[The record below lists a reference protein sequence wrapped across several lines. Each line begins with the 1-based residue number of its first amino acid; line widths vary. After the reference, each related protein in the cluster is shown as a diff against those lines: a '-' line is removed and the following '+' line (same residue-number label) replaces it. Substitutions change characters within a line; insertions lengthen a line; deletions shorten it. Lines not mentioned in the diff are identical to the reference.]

1 MEQIVEFAG
10 NHLVLVAA
18 LVVTLFLLIQNFLA
32 DMGGKGTVTPQ
43 EATELINR
51 KDAVVVDVRP
61 IGDFSN
67 SHIINSINIPSS
79 SLKNQL
85 TQLEKYKDKG
95 VPIIVACRSGAQSS
109 VACSTLTKN
118 GFEEV
123 YNLKGGILAWQS
135 ANLPVSR
142 K

>member
-10 NHLVLVAA
+10 NHLALVAA
-18 LVVTLFLLIQNFLA
+18 FVVIFFFLIQNLMA
-32 DMGGKGTVTPQ
+32 DMGGKGVVTPH

-51 KDAVVVDVRP
+51 KDAVVVDIRP
-61 IGDFSN
+61 MADFSGA
-67 SHIINSINIPSS
+67 HIINSINIPAT

-85 TQLEKYKDKG
+85 NQLDKYKEKG
-95 VPIIVACRSGAQSS
+95 VPVIMTCRSGAQSS
-109 VACSTLTKN
+109 ATCKTLTKS

>member
-10 NHLVLVAA
+10 NHLALAA
-18 LVVTLFLLIQNFLA
+18 AFVVILFFLIQNLMA
-32 DMGGKGTVTPQ
+32 DMGGKGIVTPQ

-61 IGDFSN
+61 MSDYSGA
-67 SHIINSINIPSS
+67 HIINSINIPAT
-79 SLKNQL
+79 SLNNQL
-85 TQLEKYKDKG
+85 NQLEKYKEKG
-95 VPIIVACRSGAQSS
+95 VPVIMTCRSGAQSS
-109 VACSTLTKN
+109 AACKTLTKN

-135 ANLPVSR
+135 ANLPVTR

>member
-1 MEQIVEFAG
+1 MEQIFEFAG
-10 NHLVLVAA
+10 NHLALVAA
-18 LVVTLFLLIQNFLA
+18 LAVILFLLIQNLMA
-32 DMGGKGTVTPQ
+32 DMGGKGVLSPH
-43 EATELINR
+43 EATALINR
-51 KDAVVVDVRP
+51 KDAVVVDIRP
-61 IGDFSN
+61 IADYS
-67 SHIINSINIPSS
+67 SAHIINSINIPAT

-85 TQLEKYKDKG
+85 TQLEKYKEKG
-95 VPIIVACRSGAQSS
+95 VPVIMACRSGAQSS
-109 VACSTLTKN
+109 VACKTLKKN

>member
-1 MEQIVEFAG
+1 MDQIVEFAG
-10 NHLVLVAA
+10 NHLALAAA
-18 LVVTLFLLIQNFLA
+18 LVVVLFLLIQNLMA
-32 DMGGKGTVTPQ
+32 DMGGKGIVTPQ
-43 EATELINR
+43 GATELINR
-51 KDAVVVDVRP
+51 QDAIVVDVRP
-61 IGDFSN
+61 IGDFSK
-67 SHIINSINIPSS
+67 SHIINSINIPAS
-79 SLKNQL
+79 SLNNQL

-95 VPIIVACRSGAQSS
+95 VPVVVACRSGGQSAA
-109 VACSTLTKN
+109 ACKTLTNN